1 MRVETEPTKRIIEFL
16 DLLAEIPDAFFNSS
30 PYHYE
35 DLINEAL
42 RRYKN
47 KDKLITQSWI
57 NQFLGDGEGI

>member
-16 DLLAEIPDAFFNSS
+16 DLLADGIDVFFNSS
-30 PYHYE
+30 PYHYD

-42 RRYKN
+42 KRYKN

-57 NQFLGDGEGI
+57 NQFLGEGEGI